1 MTAAGGGGY
10 DHPMVEPR
18 SRAPGIADV
27 ARMAGVSVATV
38 SRVLNDPVA
47 VSERRR
53 EAVLGAI
60 KRLGYRRNEAARALK
75 SGRQRMLGVIIG
87 NTTKY
92 GFASVLRGIE
102 EAAREL
108 DYLVTITVVENGD
121 PEHISSAVELVLSQ
135 PLSGVI
141 GVEFDEFVSTAMAQI
156 PDTMPVATAAMVG
169 TNRSGL
175 PHVWLDDEL
184 GARLATEHLLALG
197 HRTVHHLAVDYPN
210 DIAHGRSYGYLR
222 ALEEHGAVVPEVIAT
237 DWAPMTARAA
247 AAQLPADATA
257 VFCFNDEIAMG
268 VLRAAAEAGRRVPED
283 LSVVGFDD
291 MPLAEIWTPGITTV
305 RMDFAEL
312 GRAAVRVLRERMA
325 GRPVGVEPP
334 IEPELVVRS
343 SSAPPRS

>member
-1 MTAAGGGGY
+1 MADRPA
-10 DHPMVEPR
+10 
-18 SRAPGIADV
+18 RAPGIADV

-38 SRVLNDPVA
+38 SRVLNDPSA
-47 VSERRR
+47 VSDRRR
-53 EAVLGAI
+53 ESVLGAI
-60 KRLGYRRNEAARALK
+60 KRLGYRPNEAARALK
-75 SGRQRMLGVIIG
+75 SGRQRMIGVIIG

-108 DYLVTITVVENGD
+108 DFLVTITVVENDD
-121 PEHISSAVELVLSQ
+121 PEHIRSAVELVLSQ

-141 GVEFDEFVSTAMAQI
+141 GVEFDAFVSTALEQMPA
-156 PDTMPVATAAMVG
+156 TMPVATAAMVG

-175 PHVWLDDEL
+175 PHARLDDEL
-184 GARLATEHLLALG
+184 GARLATEYLLDLG
-197 HRTVHHLAVDYPN
+197 HATVHHLAVDYPN
-210 DIAHGRSYGYLR
+210 EIGHGRTYGYLG
-222 ALEEHGAVVPEVIAT
+222 ALVDRGARVPPVIAT
-237 DWAPMTARAA
+237 DWAPRAAVRAA
-247 AAQLPADATA
+247 AELPDDATA

-312 GRAAVRVLRERMA
+312 GRAAVGVLRQRIA
-325 GRPVGVEPP
+325 GHAMIEVPPVEPTL
-334 IEPELVVRS
+334 IVRS
-343 SSAPPRS
+343 SAAPPRSR